1 VSYINKNNDK
11 VTDTVE
17 GKRSLQQLD
26 ILPLA
31 TIVTVSGSME
41 IGMNDTSLY
50 GSELVGLM
58 VGTFV
63 DDLASFEAI
72 QGGGG
77 RDGDGEREERRQ
89 RLFVRCRFVSNCDTL
104 ERASLK

>member
-1 VSYINKNNDK
+1 
-11 VTDTVE
+11 
-17 GKRSLQQLD
+17 
-26 ILPLA
+26 
-31 TIVTVSGSME
+31 
-41 IGMNDTSLY
+41 
-50 GSELVGLM
+50 VGI
-58 VGTFV
+58 FV
-63 DDLASFEAI
+63 DDLASFEAT